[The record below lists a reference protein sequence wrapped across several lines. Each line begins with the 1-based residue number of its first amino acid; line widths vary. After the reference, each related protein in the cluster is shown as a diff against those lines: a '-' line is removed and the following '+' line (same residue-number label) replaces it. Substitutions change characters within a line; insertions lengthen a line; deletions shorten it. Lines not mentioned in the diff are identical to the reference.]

1 MSESKVA
8 IVTGAGSGVGRCVAR
23 RLAEAGWRV
32 ALVGRTES
40 SLRETGG
47 ALGPE
52 GAAWIAVPADV
63 ARDEDRA
70 RIVERT
76 LGAFGRIDAVVNNA
90 GAAALKPLREHTI
103 DDLRAVFE
111 VNALG
116 PIDLAARCIR
126 AMGSGGGVV
135 VFTSS
140 MSSADPFP
148 GLGVYGCAKAAL
160 NAACRAIAS
169 DERAGGAGSRVRAY
183 AVAPGAVETGMLR
196 SLWGEDVLPLDKAL
210 DPDAVAAKIVACVLG
225 ETEIASGG
233 TIFMP
238 SG

>member
-1 MSESKVA
+1 MSNSKTA

-23 RLAEAGWRV
+23 RLAEAGYRV

-40 SLRETGG
+40 SLRQTGA
-47 ALGPE
+47 ALGSE
-52 GAAWIAVPADV
+52 GTAWITISTDIT
-63 ARDEDRA
+63 RDADRA

-76 LGAFGRIDAVVNNA
+76 LAAFGRIDAVVNNA
-90 GAAALKPLREHTI
+90 GAAAIKPLRDHTI
-103 DDLRAVFE
+103 DDLLTVFE

-116 PIDLAARCIR
+116 PIDLAARCVR
-126 AMGSGGGVV
+126 AMGSDGGVV

-169 DERAGGAGSRVRAY
+169 DEGGGSKVRAY

-196 SLWGEDVLPLDKAL
+196 SLWGEDVLPRDKTL
-210 DPDAVAAKIVACVLG
+210 DPDAVAGTIAGCVLG
-225 ETEIASGG
+225 EIEVASGE

-238 SG
+238 SP

>member
-1 MSESKVA
+1 MSNSKTA

-23 RLAEAGWRV
+23 RLAEAGYRV

-40 SLRETGG
+40 SLRETGA

-52 GAAWIAVPADV
+52 GTAWIIIPADMTLD
-63 ARDEDRA
+63 ADRA
-70 RIVERT
+70 RILERT
-76 LGAFGRIDAVVNNA
+76 LAAFGRIDAVVNNA
-90 GAAALKPLREHTI
+90 GAATLKPLRDHTI

-116 PIDLAARCIR
+116 PIDLAARCVR
-126 AMGSGGGVV
+126 AMGSDGGVV

-160 NAACRAIAS
+160 NAACRAITS
-169 DERAGGAGSRVRAY
+169 DEGVGEGGGVRAY

-196 SLWGEDVLPLDKAL
+196 SLWGEDVLPRDRTL
-210 DPDAVAAKIVACVLG
+210 DPDAVAARIAACVLG
-225 ETEIASGG
+225 EIEIASGE

-238 SG
+238 SP

>member
-1 MSESKVA
+1 MSNGKTA

-23 RLAEAGWRV
+23 RLAEAGYRV

-40 SLRETGG
+40 SLRQTGA
-47 ALGPE
+47 ALGSE
-52 GAAWIAVPADV
+52 GTAWITIPADIT
-63 ARDEDRA
+63 RDADRA

-76 LGAFGRIDAVVNNA
+76 LAAFGRIDAVVNNA
-90 GAAALKPLREHTI
+90 GAAAIKPLRDHTI
-103 DDLRAVFE
+103 DDLRTVFE

-116 PIDLAARCIR
+116 PIDLAARCVR
-126 AMGSGGGVV
+126 AMGSDGGVV

-169 DERAGGAGSRVRAY
+169 DEGGGSKVRTY

-196 SLWGEDVLPLDKAL
+196 SLWGEDVLPRDKTL
-210 DPDAVAAKIVACVLG
+210 DPDTVAGRIAGCVLG
-225 ETEIASGG
+225 EIEVASGE

-238 SG
+238 SP